1 MRLFDV
7 RAYCINVYQ
16 LCANICNAKMTE
28 KIMNFK
34 VLLYSNVR
42 NRQEESSTDRF
53 VWFLPNAIPP
63 TKINPQLISFLTS
76 RDFSKKPLNF
86 DERLRKFTL
95 FEDKAQVFIFA
106 VLAGSEL
113 NENQGYMPG
122 FYSTLK
128 CLGTIIPYGD
138 LLYLP
143 MLIDENTV
151 INPMNHKD
159 IPWLQKDPNK
169 SAFFVTVLA
178 HYLHKNEE
186 NSFIARRRIYVED
199 IIGNNE
205 LIRLFLCGNDVDFQI
220 VGKLQSRDLKAISIL
235 RRIYKNENEAM
246 TDEATQYLPSDFGS
260 SATSGNLGNLY
271 FWKLYQST
279 FDKESN

>member
-1 MRLFDV
+1 
-7 RAYCINVYQ
+7 
-16 LCANICNAKMTE
+16 
-28 KIMNFK
+28 
-34 VLLYSNVR
+34 
-42 NRQEESSTDRF
+42 
-53 VWFLPNAIPP
+53 
-63 TKINPQLISFLTS
+63 
-76 RDFSKKPLNF
+76 
-86 DERLRKFTL
+86 
-95 FEDKAQVFIFA
+95 
-106 VLAGSEL
+106 
-113 NENQGYMPG
+113 MPG

-143 MLIDENTV
+143 MLIDENTA
-151 INPMNHKD
+151 INPMNHKE
-159 IPWLQKDPNK
+159 IPWLQKDANK

-186 NSFIARRRIYVED
+186 NSFIARRRIYIED

-246 TDEATQYLPSDFGS
+246 ADEATQYLPSDFGS
-260 SATSGNLGNLY
+260 TASSVFDKPIQTAKVFGKKEPLLKKPLKNAQKDIENRLREDLY
-271 FWKLYQST
+271 FLRKQLETLKNENVDLKKS
-279 FDKESN
+279 KSHNPRK

>member
-1 MRLFDV
+1 MS
-7 RAYCINVYQ
+7 
-16 LCANICNAKMTE
+16 E
-28 KIMNFK
+28 KFMNFK

-42 NRQEESSTDRF
+42 NSQEESSTDRF
-53 VWFLPNAIPP
+53 VWFLPNAIPSG
-63 TKINPQLISFLTS
+63 KVNPQLISFLTS

-95 FEDKAQVFIFA
+95 FEDKAKVFIFA
-106 VLAGSEL
+106 VLVGSEL
-113 NENQGYMPG
+113 KENQGYMPG

-143 MLIDENTV
+143 MLIDENTA
-151 INPMNHKD
+151 INPMNHKE
-159 IPWLQKDPNK
+159 IPWLQKDANK
-169 SAFFVTVLA
+169 SAFFVSVLA

-186 NSFIARRRIYVED
+186 NSFIARRRIYIED

-246 TDEATQYLPSDFGS
+246 ADEATQYLPSDFGS
-260 SATSGNLGNLY
+260 TASSGNLGNLY
-271 FWKLYQST
+271 FWKLFRST
-279 FDKESN
+279 FGKKEPLP